1 MKGRW
6 LVIALAALYLLLW
19 AGGVVA
25 HFLWRRTPAGAEWAA
40 PAFLA
45 CAATLVLLGE
55 RRRRAWLAAAGA
67 GGFLSELIGVR
78 FSTLYGSYSYTSVLQ
93 PQVAGVPVVM
103 ACAWIIL
110 ISYVKDRA
118 GRLQLNPWLEVFVG
132 ALWMTAI
139 DLAIDPVATLAVQY
153 WVWHEP
159 GPYYGVPLGNF
170 LGWMLVSAAL
180 LAAGRNVASGEKAP
194 RGPLGQ
200 ASHWVGL
207 SVIVFFGLLALA
219 HGLWWPVAVA
229 VVLTV
234 WDLWLWQ
241 HNSPVA
247 QPARG
252 GEDIASL
259 VAGENQAKEGSCQKG
274 RS

>member
-1 MKGRW
+1 MRIRW
-6 LVIALAALYLLLW
+6 VVGALAGLYLLLW

-25 HFLWRRTPAGAEWAA
+25 HFVWRRTPAGAEWAA

-45 CAATLVLLGE
+45 CAAALVFLSQRPG
-55 RRRRAWLAAAGA
+55 RGWLAAAGA

-78 FSTLYGSYSYTSVLQ
+78 VPALYGSYSYTGVLQ

-103 ACAWIIL
+103 ACAWVIL
-110 ISYVKDRA
+110 IGYVKNRA
-118 GRLQLNPWLEVFVG
+118 RRLRLKPWAEVLAG

-153 WVWHEP
+153 WVWHQP
-159 GPYYGVPLGNF
+159 GPYYGVPLENF

-180 LAAGRNVASGEKAP
+180 LAAGRHVPLGEGKP
-194 RGPLGQ
+194 RGPLGD

-219 HGLWWPVAVA
+219 HRLWWPFAVG
-229 VVLTV
+229 VVLTGWDV
-234 WDLWLWQ
+234 WLSRLAATSSG
-241 HNSPVA
+241 H
-247 QPARG
+247 PAVP
-252 GEDIASL
+252 ETQTSDVL
-259 VAGENQAKEGSCQKG
+259 QK
-274 RS
+274 

>member
-6 LVIALAALYLLLW
+6 LIGALAGLYLLLW

-45 CAATLVLLGE
+45 CAAAMVFLGE
-55 RRRRAWLAAAGA
+55 GRRRAWLAAAGA

-78 FSTLYGSYSYTSVLQ
+78 FSALYGRYSYTGVLQ
-93 PQVAGVPVVM
+93 PQLAGVPVVM
-103 ACAWIIL
+103 ACAWVIL
-110 ISYVKDRA
+110 ISYVKDRS
-118 GRLQLNPWLEVFVG
+118 GRLQLNPWAEVFVG

-180 LAAGRNVASGEKAP
+180 LAAGRHFSSGEEAR
-194 RGPLGQ
+194 RGPLAQ

-229 VVLTV
+229 AVLTG
-234 WDLWLWQ
+234 WDLWLCQ
-241 HNSPVA
+241 RSSPVA
-247 QPARG
+247 QPACG
-252 GEDIASL
+252 GEDIA
-259 VAGENQAKEGSCQKG
+259 VPTAGENQAKGGSS
-274 RS
+274 RNDRP

>member
-1 MKGRW
+1 MTGRW
-6 LVIALAALYLLLW
+6 VVGSLAALYPLLW
-19 AGGVVA
+19 IGGVVA

-45 CAATLVLLGE
+45 CAAALVFLGE
-55 RRRRAWLAAAGA
+55 RRRVWLAAAGA

-139 DLAIDPVATLAVQY
+139 DVAIDPVATLAVQY

-180 LAAGRNVASGEKAP
+180 LAAGRNVASGEKAT

-241 HNSPVA
+241 HNRPVA

-252 GEDIASL
+252 GEDIAPL
-259 VAGENQAKEGSCQKG
+259 AAGENQAKEGSCQKG